1 MERETLQKFY
11 QEQVYQDEAGL
22 RAFETLLNCYCRE
35 VAGPEGHVTTGA
47 LFGRRDWPLALRVAR
62 HQGTEMLIVMPRMD
76 CRLLVLVDQASLT
89 GNYRYSP
96 VAYYKQL
103 GQSWARLSWQT
114 LATLIVKDLAIKYG
128 QLFNDELLDQIHESV
143 AVTRRFLDG
152 NISIAPHDPLAAFL
166 YSEQSLRFGH
176 PFHPAPKSRQGFSRA
191 QVDAYSP
198 EKGAAFPLHYFSVRR
213 EFLLQRSEL
222 LSSCDELVA
231 AQGPIELEKEF
242 SLLPVH
248 PWQAGFLLQQPLLQ
262 QALARGA
269 ARDHGVAGQAYY
281 PTSSVRTLYHPD
293 NPYFYK
299 CSLHVRLTN
308 CVRKNA
314 IYELDGALAVTRIM
328 RRLLPELNARF
339 PGLRVME
346 EPAYQSIDLQSDDK
360 IQNRLLTEGFGMILR
375 QSIASVLDEHVTPI
389 MAGALFGNQ
398 EIGRRWVARLMH
410 QLSATLS
417 LPAAEAVEVWFSAY
431 VQHLIGPVFYCFFEH
446 GVIFEPH
453 LQNVVIGMRHGMPV
467 RLFLRDFEGVKL
479 VDGRAVAT
487 LLAGESDEL
496 RDALCFSDENGWKRI
511 AYCLFVNNL
520 CEAISQLAGGDAAL
534 ERRFWSLLGEQLAA
548 YQQVHGTERS
558 QPYIRALLQ
567 GEAFPAKANLI
578 NRFFKRPDREVTYLP
593 LHNPIV
599 KPASDA

>member
-1 MERETLQKFY
+1 MEQAILQKFY

-62 HQGTEMLIVMPRMD
+62 HHGTVMLIVMPRMD
-76 CRLLVLVDQASLT
+76 CRLLVVVDQASLT
-89 GNYRYSP
+89 GNYRYSS
-96 VAYYKQL
+96 VAYYKKM
-103 GQSWARLSWQT
+103 GQSWARLGWQT
-114 LATLIVKDLAIKYG
+114 LATVIVKDLAIKYG
-128 QLFNDELLDQIHESV
+128 QPFNDELLDQIHESV
-143 AVTRRFLDG
+143 AVTRSFLDG
-152 NISIAPHDPLAAFL
+152 DTSAAPDEPLAAFL

-176 PFHPAPKSRQGFSRA
+176 PFHPAPKSRQGFTPS

-198 EKGAAFPLHYFSVRR
+198 ENGSAFPLHYFSVRR

-222 LSSCDELVA
+222 ASSCDELVA
-231 AQGPIELEKEF
+231 AQGPIELKDDF
-242 SLLPVH
+242 ALLPVH

-262 QALARGA
+262 QALARDA
-269 ARDHGVAGQAYY
+269 VRDHGVVGQAYY

-314 IYELDGALAVTRIM
+314 LYELDGALAVTRIM

-339 PGLRVME
+339 PSLRVME
-346 EPAYQSIDLQSDDK
+346 EPAYQSIDLQSDDEM
-360 IQNRLLTEGFGMILR
+360 QNRLLTEGFGIILR
-375 QSIASVLDEHVTPI
+375 QSIASVLDEDVTPI

-398 EIGRRWVARLMH
+398 EIGRRWVARLMQ
-410 QLSATLS
+410 QLTDTPG
-417 LPAAEAVEVWFSAY
+417 LPAAEAVEFWFGAY
-431 VQHLIGPVFYCFFEH
+431 VQQLIGPVFYCFFEH

-453 LQNVVIGMRHGMPV
+453 LQNVVIGMHDGVPV

-479 VDGRAVAT
+479 VDGSAVTAR
-487 LLAGESDEL
+487 LAGESEKV
-496 RDALCFSDENGWKRI
+496 RGALCYSEQNGWKRI

-520 CEAISQLAGGDAAL
+520 CEAVSQLAGGDAAL
-534 ERRFWSLLGEQLAA
+534 ERRLWSVLGEQLAA

-558 QPYIRALLQ
+558 QPYIRTLLQ

-578 NRFFKRPDREVTYLP
+578 NRFFKRPDRMVTYLP
-593 LHNPIV
+593 LHNPIPR
-599 KPASDA
+599 PASDA